1 MPPSAD
7 NSAVLITGAAGGIG
21 QALCAEFLAA
31 GWHVLATDQPSA
43 LPAPCPELPAPSSQ
57 LRAPGSPLP
66 AVTWLPLDLAAY
78 ARDPAVRQTFA
89 AQVRAALAAPCSPL
103 PAPVSAPA
111 ASLLPLGDSEL
122 PAPGCPLPAPRSLPL
137 RCLVNNAAVQRLGAT
152 DAVTTEDWDLSLGIN
167 LVAPFLLAQ
176 AFLPELEAN
185 QGSVVNIA
193 SIHAQLTKPG
203 FVVYATTKAA
213 LAGMTRALAVDL
225 GSRVRVNAICPAA
238 IATPMLEAG
247 FAGRPD
253 ARRQLDE
260 FHPAG
265 HIGQPAE
272 VARLAVFLARPD
284 CPFLTGSCLTLDGAI
299 CGRLHDP
306 A

>member
-1 MPPSAD
+1 MSTSPKD
-7 NSAVLITGAAGGIG
+7 SAVLITGAAGGIG

-31 GWHVLATDQPSA
+31 GWHVLATDHPSA
-43 LPAPCPELPAPSSQ
+43 IPELPAPSSQ
-57 LRAPGSPLP
+57 LRAPSSPLP
-66 AVTWLPLDLAAY
+66 ALTWLPLDLAAY
-78 ARDPAVRQTFA
+78 VRGPAVRQTFA
-89 AQVRAALAAPCSPL
+89 AQVRSALAAPR
-103 PAPVSAPA
+103 SAP
-111 ASLLPLGDSEL
+111 L
-122 PAPGCPLPAPRSLPL
+122 PLPAPRSLL
-137 RCLVNNAAVQRLGAT
+137 LTCLVNNAAVQRLGAT
-152 DAVTTEDWDLSLGIN
+152 AAVTTEDWDLSLGIN

-213 LAGMTRALAVDL
+213 LSGMTRALAVDL

-265 HIGQPAE
+265 QIGQPAE
-272 VARLAVFLARPD
+272 VARLAVFLARQD

-299 CGRLHDP
+299 SGRLHDP

>member
-1 MPPSAD
+1 
-7 NSAVLITGAAGGIG
+7 VLITGAAGGIG

-31 GWHVLATDQPSA
+31 GWHVLATDH
-43 LPAPCPELPAPSSQ
+43 PAAVP
-57 LRAPGSPLP
+57 APGSPLP
-66 AVTWLPLDLAAY
+66 ALTWLPLDLAAY
-78 ARDPAVRQTFA
+78 VRDPAVRESFA
-89 AQVRAALAAPCSPL
+89 TQVRAALSAPCSLL
-103 PAPVSAPA
+103 PAPCT
-111 ASLLPLGDSEL
+111 EL
-122 PAPGCPLPAPRSLPL
+122 PAPGSPLPAPRSLT
-137 RCLVNNAAVQRLGAT
+137 CLVNNAAVQRLGAT
-152 DAVTTEDWDLSLGIN
+152 AAVTTEDWNLSLGIN

-213 LAGMTRALAVDL
+213 LSGLTRALAVDL

-247 FAGRPD
+247 FADRPD

-265 HIGQPAE
+265 HVGQPAE

-299 CGRLHDP
+299 SGRLHDP

>member
-1 MPPSAD
+1 MPPSPH

-31 GWHVLATDQPSA
+31 GWHVLATDHPSV
-43 LPAPCPELPAPSSQ
+43 LPAPSS
-57 LRAPGSPLP
+57 PLP
-66 AVTWLPLDLAAY
+66 ALTWLPLDLAAY
-78 ARDPAVRQTFA
+78 VRDPAVRQTFA
-89 AQVRAALAAPCSPL
+89 AQVRAALSAPCALL
-103 PAPVSAPA
+103 PAPC
-111 ASLLPLGDSEL
+111 SEL
-122 PAPGCPLPAPRSLPL
+122 PAPSSPLQAPGSL

-152 DAVTTEDWDLSLGIN
+152 AAVTTEDWDLSLGIN

-213 LAGMTRALAVDL
+213 LAGLTRALAVDL
-225 GSRVRVNAICPAA
+225 GARVRVNAICPAA

-265 HIGQPAE
+265 QIGQPAE

-299 CGRLHDP
+299 SGRLHDP

>member
-1 MPPSAD
+1 MSVPCPASFVA
-7 NSAVLITGAAGGIG
+7 LITGAAGGIG

-31 GWHVLATDQPSA
+31 GWHVLATDHPAAIPTPSSSPATSPLPLASAA
-43 LPAPCPELPAPSSQ
+43 LPAP
-57 LRAPGSPLP
+57 
-66 AVTWLPLDLAAY
+66 TWLPLDLGAY
-78 ARDPAVRQTFA
+78 ARDPAVRQAFA
-89 AQVRAALAAPCSPL
+89 AQVRAALAAPG
-103 PAPVSAPA
+103 PA
-111 ASLLPLGDSEL
+111 ASLLPLGDSGL
-122 PAPGCPLPAPRSLPL
+122 PAPGSPPLT
-137 RCLVNNAAVQRLGAT
+137 CLVNNAAVQRIGR
-152 DAVTTEDWDLSLGIN
+152 TEDVTAEDWETSLGIN

-176 AFLPELEAN
+176 TFLPELEAAA
-185 QGSVVNIA
+185 GSVINVA

-225 GSRVRVNAICPAA
+225 GPRIRVNAICPAA
-238 IATPMLEAG
+238 ISTPMLEAG
-247 FAGRPD
+247 FADRPD

-265 HIGQPAE
+265 QIGQPAE

-299 CGRLHDP
+299 SSRLYDP

>member
-1 MPPSAD
+1 M
-7 NSAVLITGAAGGIG
+7 LITGAAGGIG
-21 QALCAEFLAA
+21 QALCTEFLAA
-31 GWHVLATDQPSA
+31 GWHVLAPDHPSA
-43 LPAPCPELPAPSSQ
+43 IPAPCSS
-57 LRAPGSPLP
+57 PTTSPLP
-66 AVTWLPLDLAAY
+66 LASAALPTLTWLPLDLAAF
-78 ARDPAVRQTFA
+78 AIDASVRQTFA
-89 AQVRAALAAPCSPL
+89 AQVRAALAAPCSSL
-103 PAPVSAPA
+103 PAP
-111 ASLLPLGDSEL
+111 
-122 PAPGCPLPAPRSLPL
+122 CSLPL

-152 DAVTTEDWDLSLGIN
+152 AAVTTEDWDLSLGIN

-176 AFLPELEAN
+176 AFLPELEAAH
-185 QGSVVNIA
+185 GSVINIA

-253 ARRQLDE
+253 SRRQLDE

-265 HIGQPAE
+265 QIGRPAE

-284 CPFLTGSCLTLDGAI
+284 GPFLTGSCLTLDGAI
-299 CGRLHDP
+299 GARLHDP